1 MPTDLVPRHP
11 DVPTI
16 SGTSALPWTTDA
28 DRHPAWVYLAR
39 LAPSGRRSQGSALEQ
54 VARLL
59 STGRLGWPE
68 LPWHLI
74 RYQHAAAVRSWLAD
88 HRAPSTANTYRS
100 ALRGVMRECWRLG
113 YLGYEELARI
123 LAVEAVRGCRLLRGR
138 ALSRG
143 ELVAVFGHLAE
154 QPAAA
159 ARRDAALVAILYAS
173 GGVRR
178 AEASGLQLGD
188 LDRANCRLVVRGK
201 GNKEREV
208 WLSDEAMQAIEDW
221 LQVRGEDPGALLLP
235 VEKDR
240 RAVRHRELDG
250 SPARLSESTV
260 RLACRRRAA
269 QAGLRAFSPHDL
281 RRTSISDLLDLTGD
295 LALVSELAGH
305 TNPATTKRYDRR
317 PAENRRRAARSL
329 YVPYQRRAIP
339 AGAEDGAARP

>member
-1 MPTDLVPRHP
+1 M
-11 DVPTI
+11 
-16 SGTSALPWTTDA
+16 ALPWLVATN
-28 DRHPAWVYLAR
+28 RHPALVYLAR

-54 VARLL
+54 IARLL
-59 STGRLGWPE
+59 SSGRLGWQE
-68 LPWHLI
+68 LPWHLV

-88 HRAPSTANTYRS
+88 HRAPSTANTYRA
-100 ALRGVMRECWRLG
+100 ALRGVMRECWRLD
-113 YLGYEELARI
+113 YLEWEELARI
-123 LAVEAVRGCRLLRGR
+123 LEVESVRGARLLRGH

-143 ELVAVFGHLAE
+143 ELIAVFGHLVD
-154 QPAAA
+154 QPTAA
-159 ARRDAALVAILYAS
+159 ARRDAALVAVLYAS

-188 LDRANCRLVVRGK
+188 LDQTTGRLVVRGK

-208 WLSDEAMQAIEDW
+208 WLSDGALQAVEDW
-221 LQVRGEDPGALLLP
+221 LQLRGEEPGALLLP

-240 RAVRHRELDG
+240 RSVRHYDPDG

-295 LALVSELAGH
+295 LAMVSELAGH
-305 TNPATTKRYDRR
+305 ANPATTKRYDRR
-317 PAENRRRAARSL
+317 PAENRRQAARL
-329 YVPYQRRAIP
+329 LHVPYQRP
-339 AGAEDGAARP
+339 ASVPTE